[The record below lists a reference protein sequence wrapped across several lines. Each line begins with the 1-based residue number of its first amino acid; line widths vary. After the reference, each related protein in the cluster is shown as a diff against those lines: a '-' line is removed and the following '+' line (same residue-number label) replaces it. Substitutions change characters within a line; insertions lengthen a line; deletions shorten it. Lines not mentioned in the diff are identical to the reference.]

1 MHSINRGF
9 ENYFV
14 SLFFSLLIV
23 MKYGIIKGTVMS
35 KSTKRRGLKVKE
47 KLIGVFEK
55 VYNYC
60 DDVNVYFAPGRVNLI
75 GEHTDY
81 NGGHVFPCALTIGTY
96 AAVRVR
102 DDNIVR
108 MYSENFSEQG
118 IGEISL
124 DEIKHIESP
133 DWCNYPIGI
142 LWTFMK
148 KGFKITKGMDIAYYG
163 DIPDG
168 AGLSSSASIEVL
180 TAYILNDIFGFGIS
194 KVDLAVLGQYSENHF
209 NMSNCGIMDQ
219 FASAMG
225 KADNAIFLDTS
236 TLSYEY
242 APVKLEGQKLLI
254 INTNKKHK
262 IATSGYNDRRKESEQ
277 ALSCMQRDL
286 DINSLGELS
295 IEEYE
300 KFKYCIKDTVIK
312 KRAKHA
318 VYENQRTIK
327 AVRALRENDIKTF
340 GELMVQSH
348 ISLRDDYE
356 VSCKEADLIVDTA
369 INLDGVWGMRMT
381 GGGFGGCCVGIVDKE
396 KIDYVKETIRKVY
409 LEKVGYEAS
418 FYDVSIGDGPKR
430 L

>member
-1 MHSINRGF
+1 MSI
-9 ENYFV
+9 
-14 SLFFSLLIV
+14 L
-23 MKYGIIKGTVMS
+23 
-35 KSTKRRGLKVKE
+35 TKKERIKVKE

-55 VYNYC
+55 VYNYS
-60 DDVNVYFAPGRVNLI
+60 DGVKVYFAPGRVNLI

-81 NGGHVFPCALTIGTY
+81 NGGHVFPCALTLGTY
-96 AAVRVR
+96 AAVSLR
-102 DDNIVR
+102 DDNLVR
-108 MYSENFSEQG
+108 MYSENFGSQG

-124 DEIKHIESP
+124 DELTQIENP

-148 KGFKITKGMDIAYYG
+148 KGYKVTKGMDIAYYG

-168 AGLSSSASIEVL
+168 AGLSSSASIEIL
-180 TAYILNDIFGFGIS
+180 TAYILKDLFGFRIS

-242 APVKLEGQKLLI
+242 APIKLEKQKLLI
-254 INTNKKHK
+254 VNTNKKHK
-262 IATSGYNDRRKESEQ
+262 IANSAYNDRRRESEQ
-277 ALSCMQRDL
+277 ALSFMQRDL
-286 DINSLGELS
+286 DVNSLGELS
-295 IEEYE
+295 IEEFE

-318 VYENQRTIK
+318 VYENCRTIK
-327 AVRALRENDIKTF
+327 AVRALRDNDIKTF
-340 GELMVQSH
+340 GELMIQSH

-381 GGGFGGCCVGIVDKE
+381 GGGFGGCCVGIVDND
-396 KIDYVKETIRKVY
+396 KIDYVKETIAKVY
-409 LEKVGYEAS
+409 LEKIGYEAS
-418 FYDVSIGDGPKR
+418 FYDVAIGDGPR
-430 L
+430 IL